1 MLAGGLVVYHL
12 YSGSPTSRLL
22 WLKMSKIIIL
32 IGSKIRTKYQGTF
45 YLKFHPRQE
54 SSCKELET
62 NSVLQTEVYNG
73 YVKVIN
79 TISDDT

>member
-1 MLAGGLVVYHL
+1 M
-12 YSGSPTSRLL
+12 P
-22 WLKMSKIIIL
+22 WLKMSEIIFSNGI
-32 IGSKIRTKYQGTF
+32 KIRTKYQGTF

-54 SSCKELET
+54 SSCKELDS

-79 TISDDT
+79 TICSDDT

>member
-1 MLAGGLVVYHL
+1 M
-12 YSGSPTSRLL
+12 P
-22 WLKMSKIIIL
+22 WLKMSEIIFLNGI
-32 IGSKIRTKYQGTF
+32 KIRTKYQGTF

-79 TISDDT
+79 TICSDDT